1 MLLLLLATLCSP
13 FCRRCNCAQLA
24 VCVAAAL
31 RCREQV
37 ALTSRLAAHVSR
49 RAAMQIFEHGIVL
62 HRHWSTPV
70 FIIVRPA
77 LA

>member
-13 FCRRCNCAQLA
+13 FCRRCTALSL
-24 VCVAAAL
+24 CVAAAL

-37 ALTSRLAAHVSR
+37 ALTSQLAAHVSR